1 MEKEIYMYVRLDENN
16 EIARLYAEYME
27 AKDRLSDALAR
38 EGALKATPAIEK

>member
-1 MEKEIYMYVRLDENN
+1 MKELFMYVQLDDNN

-38 EGALKATPAIEK
+38 EGTLKATPAIEK